1 VPVVAVD
8 RAGASTIVLARAAAL
23 VAQGRLLIYPTDTLY
38 ALGGSAL
45 SAPAALRV
53 REAKGRDD
61 GKALPVVAA
70 DANAAR
76 LLAASWTPGTQRLAA
91 LFWPGPLTLVLPAAA
106 GVPDE
111 VSAGTSTVAVR
122 VPGLALTRALCLAAG
137 PLVSTSANR
146 QGSPAP
152 LTCAEA
158 VAAVGEA
165 AELALDG
172 GPGSARPSTLVD
184 VTVDA
189 PRLLREGAVPWADVL
204 HAWG

>member
-1 VPVVAVD
+1 VIAVD
-8 RAGASTIVLARAAAL
+8 RAGAPSAVLARAAAL
-23 VAQGRLLIYPTDTLY
+23 VAQGGLLIYPTDTLY

-45 SAPAALRV
+45 SGPAALRV

-61 GKALPVVAA
+61 GKPLPVVAA
-70 DANAAR
+70 DTNAAR
-76 LLAASWTPGTQRLAA
+76 LLARTWTPGAQRLAA

-106 GVPDE
+106 HVPDE
-111 VSAGTSTVAVR
+111 VTAGTSTVAVR

-165 AELALDG
+165 AGLALDG
-172 GPGSARPSTLVD
+172 GPGSALPSTLVD
-184 VTVDA
+184 ATGDT

-204 HAWG
+204 SAWG